1 VFVKQPKVR
10 IAKYL
15 PLRSQIDGV
24 YPWRIVVHSIVIVRD
39 IKYFP
44 LRMVTW
50 VLGYHVFSSGIGFFL

>member
-44 LRMVTW
+44 LSMISCYCSIVTK
-50 VLGYHVFSSGIGFFL
+50 HDSFF